1 MSWNTGQSKSA
12 DGLIDNTPNL
22 MLYCNFSVDKLGSS
36 NWLLKIFV
44 DCLECNVKIMVSGWS
59 WLDCTMYFSLSI
71 LIFYLSEWSVV
82 SVPYQFLSFILA
94 YGTIFFFFDLC
105 FDLPENADPANL
117 LPSMTFNFAGADM
130 ALFYEQV
137 FYVNLQEK
145 QFCLAMFEEEINWS
159 CSGCS
164 RCVPAS
170 QYTIRVRFAPRWRV
184 MLRNSGLHSWSI
196 IVLFQAKLELS

>member
-94 YGTIFFFFDLC
+94 YGTIFFFDLKP
-105 FDLPENADPANL
+105 LGIL
-117 LPSMTFNFAGADM
+117 
-130 ALFYEQV
+130 ALII
-137 FYVNLQEK
+137 EK
-145 QFCLAMFEEEINWS
+145 QICSVLLQTTFFTSRHWVKIN
-159 CSGCS
+159 
-164 RCVPAS
+164 
-170 QYTIRVRFAPRWRV
+170 RV
-184 MLRNSGLHSWSI
+184 
-196 IVLFQAKLELS
+196 KLKKLKTS